1 MRKTGKYNKQA
12 GIRIIGMIFLAGI
25 IIFVLSY
32 FNISIRSIINSPTGQ
47 ENVSY
52 VREGTKSLW
61 EIYLAKP
68 VSYLWNDVCV
78 NIFWKGFISN
88 MERIRDG
95 QATDFDKAG
104 NNLQK

>member
-1 MRKTGKYNKQA
+1 
-12 GIRIIGMIFLAGI
+12 MIFLAVI

-52 VREGTKSLW
+52 VREGTKNLW
-61 EIYLAKP
+61 ETYLAKP
-68 VSYLWNDVCV
+68 ASYLWNDICV
-78 NIFWKGFISN
+78 NIFWKGFVSN

-95 QATDFDKAG
+95 QSTDFDKAG
-104 NNLQK
+104 DNLQVPQ